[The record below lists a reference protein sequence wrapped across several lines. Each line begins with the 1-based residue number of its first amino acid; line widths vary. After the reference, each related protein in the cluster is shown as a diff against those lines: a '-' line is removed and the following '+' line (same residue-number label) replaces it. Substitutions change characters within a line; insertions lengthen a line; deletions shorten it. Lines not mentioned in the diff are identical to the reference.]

1 MGLNL
6 AARDQLVGSLCKRH
20 AVTVSPPLRQ
30 VVGARFQGLFHSPR
44 GVLFTFPSRYSFAI
58 GLQGVF
64 SLGGWSRLLRAGFHV
79 PRATRD
85 AGVSAAIVTRTGLS
99 PAMAGLSRPF
109 RFLTPRISRSHNPA
123 RALTRAVWAPPFSLA
138 ATRGITCL
146 FSPPAATKMFQF
158 TAFASIAGSPLG
170 GVPPFG
176 HPRVNGCLRLAGEF
190 RRLSRPSSPLGA
202 RASSVRPCL
211 LLFRGRGLAAGPLVS
226 LSACQCAS

>member
-1 MGLNL
+1 M
-6 AARDQLVGSLCKRH
+6 
-20 AVTVSPPLRQ
+20 
-30 VVGARFQGLFHSPR
+30 
-44 GVLFTFPSRYSFAI
+44 
-58 GLQGVF
+58 
-64 SLGGWSRLLRAGFHV
+64 
-79 PRATRD
+79 
-85 AGVSAAIVTRTGLS
+85 
-99 PAMAGLSRPF
+99 
-109 RFLTPRISRSHNPA
+109 
-123 RALTRAVWAPPFSLA
+123 TRAVWATPFSLA

-158 TAFASIAGSPLG
+158 TAFASLAGSPSG

-226 LSACQCAS
+226 LSACQCASRAVWPNVEVARRLGRGRLCLAALQKGGVPAAPSGTATLLRLSPNYQFCPRPLLAVTDFRHPRLSWLDGRCVQGPGTYSPRHG